1 MVWGKT
7 APVLMLVSSLSW
19 FCYAQCARDLKWVN
33 GKVNNEGWVLE
44 SKGSYNNS
52 GQGDMGACCAEMDLW
67 EANKVAPLKAL
78 QAHASCG

>member
-7 APVLMLVSSLSW
+7 APVLMLVSSLIW
-19 FCYAQCARDLKWVN
+19 FCYGQCARDLKWVN
-33 GKVNNEGWVLE
+33 GKVNNEGWVLNL
-44 SKGSYNNS
+44 KGSYNNS